1 RKAFY
6 LLLNKVRI
14 QLQAEHAAK
23 EIQLFLLACSAFTF
37 CLFLLARFTV
47 IIAVNTY
54 VMTFAA
60 IAAIVFFMKFR
71 ITRPGHKSAAS
82 LYDQYCGEDR
92 VSTALAFIEKDE
104 TVYTLQRSDAL
115 LHMKKS
121 ELDLK
126 NRKKKYVYP
135 VLLGCSL

>member
-1 RKAFY
+1 MDARKAFY

-82 LYDQYCGEDR
+82 LYDQYCGEDLR
-92 VSTALAFIEKDE
+92 IVNRMDSGQN
-104 TVYTLQRSDAL
+104 LQTRIFDVAMRTDSDTRLEA
-115 LHMKKS
+115 
-121 ELDLK
+121 
-126 NRKKKYVYP
+126 RF
-135 VLLGCSL
+135 